1 MFYRRLRSLRDGFAM
16 ALLTH
21 THSGRELLVSGLQL
35 YGNPNWPDARIAQIH
50 VMCETISSFLERQS
64 RPQWTPIILLGDFAS
79 FWRKWTPDST
89 DKVHSYVFLDVI
101 IQSSGSK
108 LDSSL
113 LGFIPC

>member
-21 THSGRELLVSGLQL
+21 IHSGRELLVSGLQL
-35 YGNPNWPDARIAQIH
+35 YDNPNWPDARIAQIH
-50 VMCETISSFLERQS
+50 VMCETMSSFLERQS
-64 RPQWTPIILLGDFAS
+64 RPHGTPIILLGDFAS

-89 DKVHSYVFLDVI
+89 DKVHLCSQRDLIVGT
-101 IQSSGSK
+101 SGLR

-113 LGFIPC
+113 QGFIPC